1 MTLRPGRNLVG
12 LSVAAVAFSAVAF
25 YLPWAIWVLVPLA
38 IAAVGCGIYDARWLQ
53 LHRSDL
59 VVSREVPQIAGR
71 DVPFDVT
78 LRCVNRGLAPLRGSI
93 REIAPAQAIPRWW
106 QAEFPPDG
114 IASTAEFRQPFA
126 IAMRGSFEFGPA
138 WVRVAGPCAVLEGLW
153 EATGKSR
160 VKVFPETL
168 ASKDDLSQHLMA
180 EIQILDRRSRAKRRS
195 AGTEF
200 ESIQEYRGGDDPRR
214 IDWRATART
223 RRLVIR
229 RFQVEQHQ
237 DVLLLIDCGR
247 LMGADGG
254 RGTKLDCAVDAA
266 LLLARVALG
275 NGDRCGAALFDNK
288 VTGYLSPRA
297 SMASF
302 PAVVE
307 TLYDAQSRWQETDF
321 ALMFAHLQSRRQ
333 KRAVI
338 IVLSDVSDEETSRRA
353 RVALASL
360 ASRHVVIFAALQTP
374 LLLAQTHAPIDN
386 RLDAARHAVAYRL
399 LRERE
404 RTLHA
409 MRRANVQVLD
419 VLPGELTIP
428 LINRYLELRAKG

>member
-1 MTLRPGRNLVG
+1 MILRPGRNLVG
-12 LSVAAVAFSAVAF
+12 LAVAAVILSAVAF
-25 YLPWAIWVLVPLA
+25 YLPGAAWLLLPLV
-38 IAAVGCGIYDARWLQ
+38 IAAICCGVYDARWLR
-53 LHRSDL
+53 LHRAEL
-59 VVSREVPQIAGR
+59 VVVREVPQIAGR
-71 DVPFDVT
+71 GVPFEVS
-78 LRCVNRGLAPLRGSI
+78 LRCTNRGLAVLRGSI
-93 REIAPAQAIPRWW
+93 REIAPSEAIPRWW
-106 QAEFPPDG
+106 RTEFPREG
-114 IASTAEFRQPFA
+114 ITGTVEFRELFS
-126 IAMRGSFEFGPA
+126 IATRGSYEFGPA
-138 WVRVAGPCAVLEGLW
+138 WVRVSGPCAMLEGLW
-153 EATGKSR
+153 EAAGKSR
-160 VKVFPETL
+160 VKVFPEGL
-168 ASKDDLSQHLMA
+168 AAKDDLSQHLAA

-200 ESIQEYRGGDDPRR
+200 ESIQEFRGGDDPRR

-223 RRLVIR
+223 RRLVVR

-237 DVLLLIDCGR
+237 DVLILLDCGR

-302 PAVVE
+302 PSVVE

-360 ASRHVVIFAALQTP
+360 AARHVVIFAALQTP
-374 LLLAQTHAPIDN
+374 LLLAQTRAPIDN
-386 RLDAARHAVAYRL
+386 RLDAARHVVAYRL

-409 MRRANVQVLD
+409 LRRANVQVLD

-428 LINRYLELRAKG
+428 LINRYLDLRARG